1 MSKRRV
7 LTEMMAEAKPPPKG
21 SVPPDVVKVQKEWQ
35 ALVKVATDAYKALD
49 KATAALRKEK
59 ARSDNI
65 EWTSAKGYLEDSI
78 KTIEG
83 ASVDLETALYKFPKR
98 KDLWKTFD

>member
-7 LTEMMAEAKPPPKG
+7 LTEMLKEAGPPPKG
-21 SVPPDVVKVQKEWQ
+21 SIPPDVVKVQREWE

-59 ARSDNI
+59 ARSENV
-65 EWTSAKGYLEDSI
+65 EWTSAKGYLESAL

-83 ASVDLETALYKFPKR
+83 ASVDLETALHQFPKR